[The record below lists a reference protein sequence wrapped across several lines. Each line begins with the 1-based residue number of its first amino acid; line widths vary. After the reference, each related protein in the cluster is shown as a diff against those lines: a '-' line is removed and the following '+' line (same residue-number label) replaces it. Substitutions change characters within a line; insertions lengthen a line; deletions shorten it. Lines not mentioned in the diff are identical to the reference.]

1 MVQPKIAPCSYLEI
15 EHLVAQAKKE
25 RIGITPNTK
34 FYCAKDNEKVMG
46 FCGIVFKRG
55 YAVVKNIY
63 VMPEYRKQGLGE
75 KIIKYQFRVVK
86 QAGYPYALAY
96 CTPMSI
102 NIFIKLGAKVIKEYK
117 KSTVVR
123 IDMSEQ

>member
-1 MVQPKIAPCSYLEI
+1 MIAPCAYSEI
-15 EHLVAQAKKE
+15 EHLVPQAKKE

-34 FYCAKDNEKVMG
+34 FYCVKDNDKVIG

-63 VMPEYRKQGLGE
+63 VIPEKRKQGIGE
-75 KIIKYQFRVVK
+75 QIIKYQFKVVK
-86 QAGYPYALAY
+86 QAGYPFALAY
-96 CTPMSI
+96 CTPKSI
-102 NIFIKLGAKVIKEYK
+102 NIFIKLGAEVIKEHK

-123 IDMSEQ
+123 IDMSKQ

>member
-1 MVQPKIAPCSYLEI
+1 MEQPKIAPCPYSEI
-15 EHLVAQAKKE
+15 EHLVLQAKKE

-34 FYCAKDNEKVMG
+34 FYCATDNEKVIG

-63 VMPEYRKQGLGE
+63 VIPEYRKQGMGE
-75 KIIKYQFRVVK
+75 KLIKYQFKVVK
-86 QAGYPYALAY
+86 QAGYPYAVAY

>member
-1 MVQPKIAPCSYLEI
+1 MEQPKIAPCPYSEI
-15 EHLVAQAKKE
+15 EHLVLQAKKE

-34 FYCAKDNEKVMG
+34 FYCAKDNEKVIG

-63 VMPEYRKQGLGE
+63 VIPEYRKQGLGE
-75 KIIKYQFRVVK
+75 QIIKYQFKVVK
-86 QAGYPYALAY
+86 QAGYPYAVAY

-102 NIFIKLGAKVIKEYK
+102 NIFLKLGAKVIKEYK
-117 KSTVVR
+117 KSTFVH
-123 IDMSEQ
+123 IYLGEQ

>member
-1 MVQPKIAPCSYLEI
+1 MVQTKIAPCSYLEI

-34 FYCAKDNEKVMG
+34 FYCAKDNGTVIG
-46 FCGIVFKRG
+46 FCGIVFKQG

-63 VMPEYRKQGLGE
+63 VMPKYRKHGIGE
-75 KIIKYQFRVVK
+75 ELIKYQFKVVK

-102 NIFIKLGAKVIKEYK
+102 NIFTKLGAKIIKEYK

>member
-1 MVQPKIAPCSYLEI
+1 MEQPKIAPCAYSEI
-15 EHLVAQAKKE
+15 EHLVLQAKKE

-34 FYCAKDNEKVMG
+34 FYCAKDNEIVIA

-55 YAVVKNIY
+55 YAVLKNLY
-63 VMPEYRKQGLGE
+63 VIPKYRKQGIGKELV
-75 KIIKYQFRVVK
+75 KYRFKVIK
-86 QAGYPYALAY
+86 QAGYPYAIAY
-96 CTPMSI
+96 CTPMSV
-102 NIFIKLGAKVIKEYK
+102 NIWLKLGAKIIKEYK

>member
-1 MVQPKIAPCSYLEI
+1 MVQAKIAPCSYSDI
-15 EHLVAQAKKE
+15 QHLVGQAKKE

-34 FYCAKDNEKVMG
+34 FYCAKDNEIVIG

-63 VMPEYRKQGLGE
+63 VIPQYRKQGLGE
-75 KIIKYQFRVVK
+75 ELIKYQFKVVK

-102 NIFIKLGAKVIKEYK
+102 NIFIKLGAKIIREYK